1 MDDHRRDVHDGDLLR
16 DPGLLADINHT
27 GVRGTCDNVRNLT
40 DDQLRAIAA
49 KGGLI
54 GIGFWDVAVCG
65 KSATE
70 IAQAQRYAAALIGAQ
85 HVGLGSDFD
94 GAVAVPFDSTGMVKI
109 TEALLD
115 QGVGEDDIAAMM
127 GGNEIRFLLENLPE

>member
-1 MDDHRRDVHDGDLLR
+1 MRTRLL
-16 DPGLLADINHT
+16 GLGA
-27 GVRGTCDNVRNLT
+27 VVV
-40 DDQLRAIAA
+40 
-49 KGGLI
+49 
-54 GIGFWDVAVCG
+54 VASV
-65 KSATE
+65 
-70 IAQAQRYAAALIGAQ
+70 ALIGAQ